1 MVELND
7 LQRDAL
13 REIGNVGSGNA
24 ITALSKFVNIA
35 IMQGLSFM
43 DIVQIESALMFMGG
57 SGEAMGVVYA
67 PAKGDIEGT
76 LLTIFPGSS
85 SYILIDLMKSQ
96 PIGTTK
102 AFDEQDKNKIASV
115 GEALTKSYIQTLVD
129 LLGIN
134 VSCSGPGK
142 FTNNGS
148 EISKLLS
155 ESGYNHA
162 MMLETDFG
170 IPDKGLEGDFIFL
183 LSDASIDKILESVTN
198 MMVKK

>member
-24 ITALSKFVNIA
+24 ITTLSKFVNIA
-35 IMQGLSFM
+35 IRQGLSFM

-57 SGEAMGVVYA
+57 SGEDMSVVYA
-67 PAKGDIEGT
+67 PAKGDIDGM
-76 LLTIFPGSS
+76 LLTIFPGNSS
-85 SYILIDLMKSQ
+85 RVLLDLMKAQ
-96 PIGTTK
+96 PPGTTK
-102 AFDEQDKNKIASV
+102 IFNEEDRKKIASV
-115 GEALTKSYIQTLVD
+115 GEALTKSYVQTLVEF
-129 LLGIN
+129 LGIT
-134 VSCSGPGK
+134 VSCNGPGN
-142 FTNNGS
+142 FTNNGG

-155 ESGYNHA
+155 DTGYKHA

-198 MMVKK
+198 LMVKK